1 MEDIFRSL
9 ILVAGVVLIL
19 FALHRV
25 AVWMESRGWL
35 YYRRVKPRSSN
46 LGNAFLELQSMLEP
60 GKRHVILPNPNGV
73 APIADQILIVQN
85 RRNPVGVARLVR
97 GVPG

>member
-60 GKRHVILPNPNGV
+60 GKRHVIELRREEHD
-73 APIADQILIVQN
+73 DQTDSGD
-85 RRNPVGVARLVR
+85 PPETGKK
-97 GVPG
+97 